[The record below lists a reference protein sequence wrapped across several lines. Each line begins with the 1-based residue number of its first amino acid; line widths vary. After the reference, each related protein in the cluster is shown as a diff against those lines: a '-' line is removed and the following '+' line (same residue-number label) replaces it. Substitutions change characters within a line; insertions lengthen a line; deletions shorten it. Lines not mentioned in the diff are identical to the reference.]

1 MTMDLVLLL
10 SPVFQEL
17 LVSLPLN
24 PVSKLLSGLA
34 MAAVATVAAVAALP
48 AQAQNAQSN
57 YPNRP
62 IKLVVSQA
70 PGGSSDTIARLWAEH
85 AGKALGATIVV
96 ENKPGG
102 GGIIAAQ
109 NALNAPADGYT
120 LLYGS
125 VSLMVLNQFTYKP
138 LPYNPEKDFTGV
150 AMLSTNS
157 FALVTNPAT
166 GIETLKQLT
175 DKAKAAPGKLNFAS
189 AGLGNS
195 THLAVELMADALG
208 ISMTHIPY
216 KGEADGI
223 IATMGGQTEV
233 MAPVYGT
240 ALPHIKAKKLNA
252 LAVLSPQRMPELPD
266 VPTLSELGVKGFDTM
281 GWSAVVARAGTPPE
295 VVEKLNKATEAFHK
309 SPDVLAKLGTL
320 GVIPVSGPASLVME
334 TTVRD
339 AKAWGPTLN
348 KLNLSAK

>member
-1 MTMDLVLLL
+1 MSSAFSKFTKVLI
-10 SPVFQEL
+10 
-17 LVSLPLN
+17 
-24 PVSKLLSGLA
+24 G
-34 MAAVATVAAVAALP
+34 ATVAASTATAAF
-48 AQAQNAQSN
+48 ADAA

-62 IKLVVSQA
+62 VKLIVSQA

-85 AGKALGATIVV
+85 AGKALGGTIVV

-150 AMLSTNS
+150 AMLTTVPIVLS
-157 FALVTNPAT
+157 ANPAT
-166 GIETLKQLT
+166 GITSLQQLT
-175 DKAKAAPGKLNFAS
+175 ERAKAAPGKLNFAS

-195 THLAVELMADALG
+195 THLAVELVNDALG

-216 KGEADGI
+216 KGEADGVM
-223 IATMGGQTEV
+223 ATMGGQTELMGV
-233 MAPVYGT
+233 VYGT

-252 LAVLSPQRMPELPD
+252 LAVLSPQRPSELPD
-266 VPTLSELGVKGFDTM
+266 VPTLSELGIKGFDSM
-281 GWSAVVARAGTPPE
+281 GWSAVVARSGTPADII
-295 VVEKLNKATEAFHK
+295 EKLNKATEAFHK
-309 SPDVLAKLGTL
+309 NPEVQAKLKTM

-339 AKAWGPTLN
+339 AKAWGPTLE

>member
-175 DKAKAAPGKLNFAS
+175 DKAKEK
-189 AGLGNS
+189 
-195 THLAVELMADALG
+195 
-208 ISMTHIPY
+208 
-216 KGEADGI
+216 KKC
-223 IATMGGQTEV
+223 
-233 MAPVYGT
+233 
-240 ALPHIKAKKLNA
+240 KAC
-252 LAVLSPQRMPELPD
+252 S
-266 VPTLSELGVKGFDTM
+266 
-281 GWSAVVARAGTPPE
+281 
-295 VVEKLNKATEAFHK
+295 
-309 SPDVLAKLGTL
+309 
-320 GVIPVSGPASLVME
+320 
-334 TTVRD
+334 
-339 AKAWGPTLN
+339 
-348 KLNLSAK
+348 

>member
-1 MTMDLVLLL
+1 MSKALN
-10 SPVFQEL
+10 
-17 LVSLPLN
+17 LVSRLFAGVAL
-24 PVSKLLSGLA
+24 
-34 MAAVATVAAVAALP
+34 ATVAATA
-48 AQAQNAQSN
+48 AQAQN

-85 AGKALGATIVV
+85 AGKAIGGTIVV

-109 NALNAPADGYT
+109 NALQQPADGYT

-125 VSLMVLNQFTYKP
+125 VSLMVLNQYTYKP

-150 AMLSTNS
+150 AMLTTVP
-157 FALVTNPAT
+157 LVLSASPAT
-166 GIETLKQLT
+166 GITSLKQLT
-175 DKAKAAPGKLNFAS
+175 EKAKAAPGKLNFAS

-195 THLAVELMADALG
+195 THLAVELVNEALG

-223 IATMGGQTEV
+223 LATIGGQTEL

-240 ALPHIKAKKLNA
+240 ALPHIKSKKLVP
-252 LAVLSPQRMPELPD
+252 LAVLSPQRTPELPD
-266 VPTLSELGVKGFDTM
+266 VPILSELGIKGFDYM
-281 GWSAVVARAGTPPE
+281 AWSAVVARSGTPADI
-295 VVEKLNKATEAFHK
+295 VEKLNKATESFHRN
-309 SPDVLAKLGTL
+309 PDVQAKLKNM
-320 GVIPVSGPASLVME
+320 GVVAVSGPASLVME
-334 TTVRD
+334 TTQRD
-339 AKAWGPTLN
+339 VKAWGPTLD

>member
-1 MTMDLVLLL
+1 M
-10 SPVFQEL
+10 SPAF
-17 LVSLPLN
+17 
-24 PVSKLLSGLA
+24 SKLTKVLIG
-34 MAAVATVAAVAALP
+34 ATVAASTATAAF
-48 AQAQNAQSN
+48 ADAA
-57 YPNRP
+57 YPSRP
-62 IKLVVSQA
+62 VKLVVSQA

-85 AGKALGATIVV
+85 AGKALGGTIVV

-125 VSLMVLNQFTYKP
+125 VSLMVLNQYTYKP

-150 AMLSTNS
+150 AMLTTVPIVLS
-157 FALVTNPAT
+157 ANPAT
-166 GIETLKQLT
+166 GITSLQQLT
-175 DKAKAAPGKLNFAS
+175 ERAKAAPGKLNFAS

-195 THLAVELMADALG
+195 THLAVELVNDALG

-216 KGEADGI
+216 KGEADGVM
-223 IATMGGQTEV
+223 ATMGGQTELMGV
-233 MAPVYGT
+233 VYGT

-252 LAVLSPQRMPELPD
+252 LAVLSPQRPSELPD
-266 VPTLSELGVKGFDTM
+266 VPTLSELGIKGFDSM
-281 GWSAVVARAGTPPE
+281 GWSAVVARSGTPADII
-295 VVEKLNKATEAFHK
+295 EKLNKATEAFHK
-309 SPDVLAKLGTL
+309 NPEVQAKLKTM

-339 AKAWGPTLN
+339 AKAWGPTLE